1 MLRKLSVIILAS
13 ALVAASLLVVRHRR
27 IETAHRMSVIHGRI
41 VAGERALWELRRAIA
56 ERCRPDE
63 VRRMMEGLAGTWTT
77 IPAPA
82 PPAAVEP
89 APDGSSA
96 SLAPPPG
103 DDEEVRGG

>member
-1 MLRKLSVIILAS
+1 MVRKLSVIILAA

-27 IETAHRMSVIHGRI
+27 IEAAHRMSVIHGRI
-41 VAGERALWELRRAIA
+41 VAGERALWALRRAIA

-77 IPAPA
+77 IPAPP

-96 SLAPPPG
+96 SLAPPPD